1 MAVQPA
7 NSEPANFGL
16 SECSVNGLF
25 SVRGLPAQTHLD
37 RIYLNGLHTLLPFW
51 ITNKTGQ
58 TLGITLAASPARALK
73 FQRHNA
79 NWDAVSAAS
88 RKAYVDVQPA
98 SNSDNSDNSG
108 EVTLR
113 CSAETQ
119 REYCEVFNQIDGVGS
134 IVLLP
139 HETAEL
145 VLLVEARM
153 PVVPGT
159 ELATSAAAGSGE
171 EGSSHFAFV
180 SSHASILFQAA
191 TMNGSLAEKDSYS
204 ARLRSSYCRSVLEMD
219 PPTSRIYLDDCA
231 VGKPY
236 ERVLRVR
243 NASEIGLDW
252 TMTVVETTDTT
263 TLSSL
268 QLLDA
273 EMRPLSG
280 GHLAGCAA
288 TQIFIRYTPRAAG
301 EFLCRF
307 LVENSNDPSNQRY
320 WVFRARS
327 TQRQKP
333 KRVELLGDPDIDFG
347 NCTSGVWYNREI
359 AFKNISDTPVVMRF
373 RVEGNTSNLT
383 MRCAVKAK
391 QSPATTS
398 EQSTEP
404 PEELGQDPA
413 VPTLLLDSTEEAFP
427 LHDSLS
433 EQQGG
438 PDGDSISESVLA
450 SDSRSG
456 AIVAVAASDLD
467 PTLDHTS
474 LSATSASRHD
484 PSASVQ
490 EPRDGGRRL
499 HPRDRPTASHGLQPS
514 LFDEVLI
521 KPGSMRTVIL
531 SLIGNATC
539 TVSLGAGQFGTQS
552 FTLFCECSAPAGS
565 KQSPPSP
572 LASKG
577 TSSVAD
583 RSIERLSLPCT
594 LNMCTSYVRV
604 TPALLDFGTVDVGML
619 KTMYLQVENL
629 SHVEATVQCRLE
641 SKVINCTRDPVVIPP
656 LMSETIRV
664 DIYPRRI
671 NPRYR
676 KQIIV
681 CNRRNRFN
689 DSVVEVRSIHVDQ
702 RRMAFHNLFYKT
714 LVLDNEQ
721 NFVDFG
727 AVPLNSRTVRMI
739 SLRNICRCPI
749 AIETS
754 VSDSSNIGA
763 PPDPSNSSG
772 MLVVYK
778 IVPLLKNGALTPEA
792 RLVAR
797 RLPLLERQAVIHSNI
812 ERFKE
817 HSGGP
822 LLAAEQAVASL
833 SEPHALHSLARSNGY
848 ADPKPATGLQ
858 PDMFVDKTVEQGHV
872 CLVPFLPR
880 GRTVRNYRSVD
891 YLDVASEPKQ
901 TLSSVRIRESSLW
914 PLSDKSTEEI
924 ATMPWSPLAS
934 IDESTLPHH
943 SLAYSELAALT
954 SDGLIDAHTPE
965 DVDTLEILGRA
976 RRLLSEIVDN
986 LDLVPP
992 VMFSSPQAE
1001 DEYVRRQ
1008 VDLRK
1013 YIDLLVESGF
1023 LRPPRRMV
1031 LAAGSDRSLVIMMCP
1046 VEAPDVA
1053 DKAVSPRFDANVY
1066 FRLVNR
1072 PSDLLPFTES
1082 GESAAVF
1089 TNSYQLPVRR
1099 FLVQAS
1105 LCRTELEIGQK
1116 SINVGNMQVDEASR
1130 KYLIIKN
1137 HTETPLM
1144 YAIRKT
1150 GSIASG
1156 DIQFVDNNRY
1166 GVVRGFDS
1174 RKIVFV
1180 FTPSLSGT
1188 YSEQI
1193 SIANVLDPQGGK
1205 TATLKA
1211 VVRRPSKF
1219 YIQSLLLEFGKQT
1232 EEEHLEASNSSHT
1245 LKIGQRSDEAQL
1257 LVIKNMTAKT
1267 RQFVVK
1273 SVKDMQAESLP
1284 TPLPQTQPQLQLLQ
1298 GREQGAGIV
1307 EATPY
1312 TRTAVTP
1319 SNIAD
1324 GETFEDSVTLDPLF
1338 PADITALAQSAK
1350 VLDRETE
1357 EKIEAL
1363 EQKLKIAVRKN
1374 RPEKAEK
1381 YTSKLAKLRGS
1392 GASLDP
1398 GAAVQFP
1405 KISPLVSEA
1414 GSRATTVPGATS
1426 SAATGDTLGVRSPP
1440 SASQA
1445 AVTIQRLAADTQLLV
1460 TLPASSEASI
1470 PVVVVP
1476 RMINSSVEALGRRDS
1491 AGRCV
1496 VSAKGQLVVHEGKD
1510 KDNVKVVTLQALVE
1524 IDASAAAS
1532 QPLDV
1537 SSVD

>member
-1 MAVQPA
+1 MAICTA

-16 SECSVNGLF
+16 TECSAKGLF
-25 SVRGLPAQTHLD
+25 SVRGLPKLTHLD

-51 ITNKTGQ
+51 ITNETDQ
-58 TLGITLAASPARALK
+58 ALEVALSMTPARALK

-88 RKAYVDVQPA
+88 RKAYVEVQLA
-98 SNSDNSDNSG
+98 NNIKGQS

-113 CSAETQ
+113 CNSETLKDF
-119 REYCEVFNQIDGVGS
+119 CEVFNQIDGVNS
-134 IVLLP
+134 VVLMAY
-139 HETAEL
+139 ETAEV
-145 VLLVEARM
+145 VLLVEACA

-159 ELATSAAAGSGE
+159 ELGTTAGSGAGDE
-171 EGSSHFAFV
+171 GGSSGSTHFGFGSSHA
-180 SSHASILFQAA
+180 IITLQAI
-191 TMNGSLAEKDSYS
+191 AEEDLYV
-204 ARLRSSYCRSVLEMD
+204 AQLRSSFCRSVLEMD

-263 TLSSL
+263 SLSSL

-273 EMRPLSG
+273 DMRPLSG
-280 GHLAGCAA
+280 GHLAGCDA
-288 TQIFIRYTPRAAG
+288 TQIFVRYTPRAAG

-320 WVFRARS
+320 WVFRARA

-333 KRVELLGDPDIDFG
+333 KRIELIGDPDINFG

-359 AFKNISDTPVVMRF
+359 AFKNIGETPVVMRF

-383 MRCAVKAK
+383 MKSGVKAK
-391 QSPATTS
+391 QGPKVLS
-398 EQSTEP
+398 QGQ
-404 PEELGQDPA
+404 PEDL
-413 VPTLLLDSTEEAFP
+413 S
-427 LHDSLS
+427 SS

-438 PDGDSISESVLA
+438 PDGDSIS
-450 SDSRSG
+450 DRSG
-456 AIVAVAASDLD
+456 AITTVAASD
-467 PTLDHTS
+467 HTS
-474 LSATSASRHD
+474 FSTTSTAIRE
-484 PSASVQ
+484 PGTPVQ
-490 EPRDGGRRL
+490 EPRDSGRHL
-499 HPRDRPTASHGLQPS
+499 QPRDRLAALHGAQPA

-521 KPGSMRTVIL
+521 KPGTMRTVVL
-531 SLIGNATC
+531 SLVGNATC
-539 TVSLGAGQFGTQS
+539 AASPGAGQFGTQS
-552 FTLFCECSAPAGS
+552 FTLFCECSASSGS
-565 KQSPPSP
+565 KQSPPLP
-572 LASKG
+572 TKGAS
-577 TSSVAD
+577 SAAD
-583 RSIERLSLPCT
+583 RTVERLSLPCT

-629 SHVEATVQCRLE
+629 SHVDATVQCRLE
-641 SKVINCTRDPVVIPP
+641 SKVINCTRVPVVIPP
-656 LMSETIRV
+656 LMSQTIRV

-681 CNRRNRFN
+681 CNTHNRFN
-689 DSVVEVRSIHVDQ
+689 DSVVEVRSTHVDQ

-749 AIETS
+749 TIETS
-754 VSDSSNIGA
+754 VSDTSNIA
-763 PPDPSNSSG
+763 TLPDTTSG
-772 MLVVYK
+772 SGGMVVVYK

-833 SEPHALHSLARSNGY
+833 SDSLASYSLARYNGHIDSNS
-848 ADPKPATGLQ
+848 ATTLQ

-872 CLVPFLPR
+872 CLVPFLSQ
-880 GRTVRNYRSVD
+880 GRSAGAHRSVD
-891 YLDVASEPKQ
+891 YLDIASAPKHP
-901 TLSSVRIRESSLW
+901 LSAVRIREGSLW
-914 PLSDKSTEEI
+914 QLSDKRPDEGAIT
-924 ATMPWSPLAS
+924 PLSPLAAN
-934 IDESTLPHH
+934 DHSTMTRPT
-943 SLAYSELAALT
+943 LAHSELETLT
-954 SDGLIDAHTPE
+954 PAGLVAAHTPE

-1130 KYLIIKN
+1130 KYLVIKN
-1137 HTETPLM
+1137 QTETPLM

-1180 FTPSLSGT
+1180 FTPSLTGT

-1193 SIANVLDPQGGK
+1193 SIANVLDLQGGK

-1219 YIQSLLLEFGKQT
+1219 YIQSLLLEFGKQA
-1232 EEEHLEASNSSHT
+1232 EEAHAAAAESLSHV
-1245 LKIGQRSDEAQL
+1245 LKIGQQSDEAQL
-1257 LVIKNMTAKT
+1257 LVIKNMTAK
-1267 RQFVVK
+1267 
-1273 SVKDMQAESLP
+1273 
-1284 TPLPQTQPQLQLLQ
+1284 
-1298 GREQGAGIV
+1298 
-1307 EATPY
+1307 
-1312 TRTAVTP
+1312 
-1319 SNIAD
+1319 
-1324 GETFEDSVTLDPLF
+1324 
-1338 PADITALAQSAK
+1338 
-1350 VLDRETE
+1350 
-1357 EKIEAL
+1357 
-1363 EQKLKIAVRKN
+1363 
-1374 RPEKAEK
+1374 
-1381 YTSKLAKLRGS
+1381 
-1392 GASLDP
+1392 
-1398 GAAVQFP
+1398 
-1405 KISPLVSEA
+1405 
-1414 GSRATTVPGATS
+1414 SR
-1426 SAATGDTLGVRSPP
+1426 
-1440 SASQA
+1440 
-1445 AVTIQRLAADTQLLV
+1445 
-1460 TLPASSEASI
+1460 
-1470 PVVVVP
+1470 
-1476 RMINSSVEALGRRDS
+1476 
-1491 AGRCV
+1491 
-1496 VSAKGQLVVHEGKD
+1496 
-1510 KDNVKVVTLQALVE
+1510 
-1524 IDASAAAS
+1524 
-1532 QPLDV
+1532 
-1537 SSVD
+1537 

>member
-1 MAVQPA
+1 MAGHTA
-7 NSEPANFGL
+7 NSEPASFSL
-16 SECSVNGLF
+16 AECSANGWF
-25 SVRGLPAQTHLD
+25 SVRGLPALTHLD
-37 RIYLNGLHTLLPFW
+37 RIYLNGLHTLLPFSV
-51 ITNKTGQ
+51 TNKTDW
-58 TLGITLAASPARALK
+58 TLDIALSATPARALK

-79 NWDAVSAAS
+79 NWDSVSAAS
-88 RKAYVDVQPA
+88 RKAYVEVQQQA
-98 SNSDNSDNSG
+98 GSSNND
-108 EVTLR
+108 EVTLH
-113 CSAETQ
+113 CKAETLKDF
-119 REYCEVFNQIDGVGS
+119 CEVFNQIDGVSS
-134 IVLLP
+134 IILLP
-139 HETAEL
+139 HETVEL
-145 VLLVEARM
+145 VLLVEGCT
-153 PVVPGT
+153 PVVLGT
-159 ELATSAAAGSGE
+159 ELATPAATSGAGD
-171 EGSSHFAFV
+171 EGGSYFGFV
-180 SSHASILFQAA
+180 SSHATIAFQATA
-191 TMNGSLAEKDSYS
+191 AADSGSLAADTDSYGVQ
-204 ARLRSSYCRSVLEMD
+204 LRSSFCRSVLEMD

-263 TLSSL
+263 SLSSL

-273 EMRPLSG
+273 DMRPLSG

-288 TQIFIRYTPRAAG
+288 TQIFVRYTPRAAG

-333 KRVELLGDPDIDFG
+333 KRVELIGDPDINFG

-359 AFKNISDTPVVMRF
+359 TFKNISDTPVVMRF

-383 MRCAVKAK
+383 MRSAVKAK
-391 QSPATTS
+391 QSLVTVS

-404 PEELGQDPA
+404 PEGLGRDQA
-413 VPTLLLDSTEEAFP
+413 VPIPLLESNDEAFP
-427 LHDSLS
+427 LNDNLS

-438 PDGDSISESVLA
+438 PDADSISESLLA
-450 SDSRSG
+450 SDNRSG
-456 AIVAVAASDLD
+456 AIATMAASDQD
-467 PTLDHTS
+467 PTLDHMSTS
-474 LSATSASRHD
+474 TTRH
-484 PSASVQ
+484 
-490 EPRDGGRRL
+490 EPNPPAQDTRDSGRRL
-499 HPRDRPTASHGLQPS
+499 QPRDRLAASHGPQPA

-521 KPGSMRTVIL
+521 KPGSMRTVVL
-531 SLIGNATC
+531 SLIGNATA
-539 TVSLGAGQFGTQS
+539 TASLSAGQFDTQS
-552 FTLFCECSAPAGS
+552 FTLFCECSSPTGSS

-572 LASKG
+572 LATKG
-577 TSSVAD
+577 SSSITD
-583 RSIERLSLPCT
+583 RSVERLSLPCT
-594 LNMCTSYVRV
+594 LNMCISYVRV

-641 SKVINCTRDPVVIPP
+641 SKVINCTRTPVVIPP

-681 CNRRNRFN
+681 CNRHNRFN

-763 PPDPSNSSG
+763 PPDANNGSG

-778 IVPLLKNGALTPEA
+778 IVPVLKNGALTPEA

-822 LLAAEQAVASL
+822 LLAAEQALASL
-833 SEPHALHSLARSNGY
+833 SEPIAPYSLARSNGPTDSKL
-848 ADPKPATGLQ
+848 AVALQ

-872 CLVPFLPR
+872 CLVPFSPR
-880 GRTVRNYRSVD
+880 GRTVGAYRSVD
-891 YLDVASEPKQ
+891 YLDVASAPRHA
-901 TLSSVRIRESSLW
+901 SSAVRIRESSLW
-914 PLSDKSTEEI
+914 QLSDKHTEEG
-924 ATMPWSPLAS
+924 ATTPQAASTDSILAHP
-934 IDESTLPHH
+934 T
-943 SLAYSELAALT
+943 LAYSELATTLT
-954 SDGLIDAHTPE
+954 PAGCVGAHTPE

-1066 FRLVNR
+1066 FRLINR

-1082 GESAAVF
+1082 SESAAVF

-1130 KYLIIKN
+1130 KYLVIKN

-1180 FTPSLSGT
+1180 FTPSLTGT

-1211 VVRRPSKF
+1211 IVRRPSKF
-1219 YIQSLLLEFGKQT
+1219 YIQSLLLEFGKPT
-1232 EEEHLEASNSSHT
+1232 EEEHLEANSLGHV

-1273 SVKDMQAESLP
+1273 SIKDMQVESLP
-1284 TPLPQTQPQLQLLQ
+1284 TPLSQTQLQQ
-1298 GREQGAGIV
+1298 SREQGASGLV
-1307 EATPY
+1307 ETIPDTLAAATESH
-1312 TRTAVTP
+1312 V
-1319 SNIAD
+1319 AD
-1324 GETFEDSVTLDPLF
+1324 DDASETNVVLDPLF
-1338 PADITALAQSAK
+1338 PADVTTLAQSAK

-1374 RPEKAEK
+1374 RPEKVEK
-1381 YTSKLAKLRGS
+1381 YTSKLSKLRG
-1392 GASLDP
+1392 GA
-1398 GAAVQFP
+1398 GALESDIATQSP
-1405 KISPLVSEA
+1405 KTLGLVTEL
-1414 GSRATTVPGATS
+1414 GSRATTASEATPSGAIDDNPNIRS
-1426 SAATGDTLGVRSPP
+1426 SPAATQSLV
-1440 SASQA
+1440 A
-1445 AVTIQRLAADTQLLV
+1445 IQRLAADTQLLV
-1460 TLPASSEASI
+1460 TLPANSEASI

-1476 RMINSSVEALGRRDS
+1476 RMRNINMAVNQLDDAERR
-1491 AGRCV
+1491 V
-1496 VSAKGQLVVHEGKD
+1496 VLAKGQFVVHEGKD
-1510 KDNVKVVTLQALVE
+1510 KDNVKIVTLRAAVE
-1524 IDASAAAS
+1524 MDGSNSSAGLQSLDAF
-1532 QPLDV
+1532 
-1537 SSVD
+1537 SV

>member
-1 MAVQPA
+1 MASRTA
-7 NSEPANFGL
+7 DSEPASFGL
-16 SECSVNGLF
+16 AECSANGLF
-25 SVRGLPAQTHLD
+25 TVRGLPSLTHLD

-51 ITNKTGQ
+51 ITNKTDQ
-58 TLGITLAASPARALK
+58 TLGIALSATPGRALK
-73 FQRHNA
+73 FQGHNA
-79 NWDAVSAAS
+79 NWDAVSAAR
-88 RKAYVDVQPA
+88 RKTYVEVQQGS
-98 SNSDNSDNSG
+98 SNGQG

-113 CSAETQ
+113 CNAETLKDFS
-119 REYCEVFNQIDGVGS
+119 EVFNQIDGVSS

-139 HETAEL
+139 YETAEL
-145 VLLVEARM
+145 VLLVEACG
-153 PVVPGT
+153 PAVLGT
-159 ELATSAAAGSGE
+159 EFATAAGSGAGD
-171 EGSSHFAFV
+171 EGSSHFGFV
-180 SSHASILFQAA
+180 SSHATITFQATA
-191 TMNGSLAEKDSYS
+191 ANSFSAAEEDSYGVQ
-204 ARLRSSYCRSVLEMD
+204 LRSSFCRSVLEMD

-231 VGKPY
+231 VGKAY

-263 TLSSL
+263 SLSSL
-268 QLLDA
+268 LLLDA
-273 EMRPLSG
+273 DMGPLSG
-280 GHLAGCAA
+280 GHLAGWAA
-288 TQIFIRYTPRAAG
+288 TQIFVRYTPRAAG

-333 KRVELLGDPDIDFG
+333 KRVELIGDPDINFG

-383 MRCAVKAK
+383 MRSAVKAK
-391 QSPATTS
+391 QSLVAVN

-404 PEELGQDPA
+404 PEELGQDQAMPLS
-413 VPTLLLDSTEEAFP
+413 LLESAEEAFP
-427 LHDSLS
+427 LNDNLS

-438 PDGDSISESVLA
+438 PDADSISESLLA
-450 SDSRSG
+450 SDNRSG
-456 AIVAVAASDLD
+456 AIATVAASDQD
-467 PTLDHTS
+467 PTPDHMS
-474 LSATSASRHD
+474 LSTASTTRR
-484 PSASVQ
+484 
-490 EPRDGGRRL
+490 EPNPPAQDARDSGRRL
-499 HPRDRPTASHGLQPS
+499 QPRDRLAASHGLQPA

-521 KPGSMRTVIL
+521 KPGSMRTVVL
-531 SLIGNATC
+531 SLIGNATG
-539 TVSLGAGQFGTQS
+539 TASLSAGQFDTQS
-552 FTLFCECSAPAGS
+552 FTLFCECSAPTGS

-572 LASKG
+572 LATKG
-577 TSSVAD
+577 SSLVAD
-583 RSIERLSLPCT
+583 RSVERLSLPCT

-641 SKVINCTRDPVVIPP
+641 SKVINCTRIPVVIPP

-681 CNRRNRFN
+681 CNRHNRFN

-763 PPDPSNSSG
+763 PPDTNNGSG

-833 SEPHALHSLARSNGY
+833 SESIVSYSLARSNGRTDSKL
-848 ADPKPATGLQ
+848 AAALQ

-872 CLVPFLPR
+872 CLVPFSPR
-880 GRTVRNYRSVD
+880 GRAVGAHRSVD
-891 YLDVASEPKQ
+891 YLDVASAPKH
-901 TLSSVRIRESSLW
+901 TSSAVRIREGSLW
-914 PLSDKSTEEI
+914 QLSDKPTEEDT
-924 ATMPWSPLAS
+924 TMPQSPQAAS
-934 IDESTLPHH
+934 DDSILPHPT
-943 SLAYSELAALT
+943 LAYSELATLT
-954 SDGLIDAHTPE
+954 PAGLVGAHTPE

-1130 KYLIIKN
+1130 KYLVIKN

-1180 FTPSLSGT
+1180 FTPSLTGT

-1219 YIQSLLLEFGKQT
+1219 YIQSLLLEFGKPA
-1232 EEEHLEASNSSHT
+1232 EEEHLEADSLGHA
-1245 LKIGQRSDEAQL
+1245 LKLGQRSDEAQL

-1273 SVKDMQAESLP
+1273 SIKDMQVESLP
-1284 TPLPQTQPQLQLLQ
+1284 TPLSQTQLQQ
-1298 GREQGAGIV
+1298 SREQGTAGLV
-1307 EATPY
+1307 EAIPDTL
-1312 TRTAVTP
+1312 AVATE
-1319 SNIAD
+1319 NHVAD
-1324 GETFEDSVTLDPLF
+1324 DDASETNVMLDPLF
-1338 PADITALAQSAK
+1338 PADITTLAQSAK

-1374 RPEKAEK
+1374 RPEKVEK
-1381 YTSKLAKLRGS
+1381 YTSKLSKLRGGVGVLES
-1392 GASLDP
+1392 DIATQS
-1398 GAAVQFP
+1398 P
-1405 KISPLVSEA
+1405 KIPGLVTET
-1414 GSRATTVPGATS
+1414 GSRATTVSGATPS
-1426 SAATGDTLGVRSPP
+1426 ATIDDRPDIRSLPAATQSL
-1440 SASQA
+1440 
-1445 AVTIQRLAADTQLLV
+1445 VTIQRLAADTQLLV
-1460 TLPASSEASI
+1460 TLPANSEASI

-1476 RMINSSVEALGRRDS
+1476 RMRNINMAVNQLDGAEHR
-1491 AGRCV
+1491 V
-1496 VSAKGQLVVHEGKD
+1496 VSAKGQFVVHEGKD
-1510 KDNVKVVTLQALVE
+1510 KDNVKIVTLQAAVE
-1524 IDASAAAS
+1524 IDGSSDTFSA
-1532 QPLDV
+1532 
-1537 SSVD
+1537 